1 MDHMVIGRKTRTNVC
16 LMYLDG
22 VANPAVLDTVK
33 FRLSGLDVDAILESG
48 YIEEYI
54 EDAPFLRFRPW
65 DIARNPM

>member
-1 MDHMVIGRKTRTNVC
+1 
-16 LMYLDG
+16 MYLDG